1 MSCSHDLMKRPDV
14 GKRQVDVRRERGSY
28 LEAGFL
34 YVVPGE
40 GLGSTAA
47 AGALAAAP
55 ADRSSVMST
64 VMMGQAPMR
73 SDAQEYKCGGR
84 NGVQVVTK

>member
-1 MSCSHDLMKRPDV
+1 MRRRALDRELQPPAVKRPDV
-14 GKRQVDVRRERGSY
+14 RQRQVDVRREGGSY

-55 ADRSSVMST
+55 ADRSRRDVY
-64 VMMGQAPMR
+64 GYDGA
-73 SDAQEYKCGGR
+73 DADE
-84 NGVQVVTK
+84 V